1 MRISNF
7 SSMCHFFLISRGR
20 ARQLHLNELSHG
32 TLTGLILQ
40 TPKSIFHVT
49 LVEIWNLFELVKYTK
64 AYFPIYALSENIHNI
79 LNCKFK
85 HGQTAASLLKKEF
98 VIITGGADLL
108 PNFFQF
114 DISFRYVDDLW
125 HGLTTKQNSF

>member
-1 MRISNF
+1 MDRIP
-7 SSMCHFFLISRGR
+7 FFLTNG
-20 ARQLHLNELSHG
+20 APPALLLNELSHG

-40 TPKSIFHVT
+40 TPKSIFLSEAMFHVT

-85 HGQTAASLLKKEF
+85 HGQTAASVLKKEF